1 MEVGVLTFTDIDAIR
16 ENISNIQVATNHF
29 GWVTI
34 GYITQ
39 NKLSIQATG
48 YKSVDELAEHLKDEQ
63 IQYALLRIGIDFD
76 RDQKVTKTRDILI
89 VWYGPKV
96 KMLEKGQKTSHL
108 GDIKKVFKPYHSEL
122 SVTGKNCFNLETILE
137 RSSPGSGSHSID

>member
-16 ENISNIQVATNHF
+16 ENISNIQVAANHF

-96 KMLEKGQKTSHL
+96 KMLEKGQKN
-108 GDIKKVFKPYHSEL
+108 F
-122 SVTGKNCFNLETILE
+122 
-137 RSSPGSGSHSID
+137 SSW